1 MVERSSVPV
10 FKNDPVMVLVLGIVT
25 CGLYLVYWNM
35 KTAEVMNAV
44 VGRELISPVIAVISG
59 CCMPVNVYFYYL
71 CGQALGEMG
80 ELTGNP
86 NLKEKSTLLLI
97 LGIFFPMVSAMIIQG
112 HINEIYK

>member
-1 MVERSSVPV
+1 MADRASIPV
-10 FKNDPVMVLVLGIVT
+10 FKNDPVIVLVLGIVT
-25 CGLYLVYWNM
+25 CGLYLIYWNM

-44 VGRELISPVIAVISG
+44 VGRELISPVIAIISG

>member
-35 KTAEVMNAV
+35 KTAEVINAV
-44 VGRELISPVIAVISG
+44 VGRELISPVIAIISG

-80 ELTGNP
+80 EMTGNP

>member
-35 KTAEVMNAV
+35 KTAEVINAV

-112 HINEIYK
+112 HVNEIYK

>member
-1 MVERSSVPV
+1 MADRASIPV

-35 KTAEVMNAV
+35 KTAEVINAV

>member
-1 MVERSSVPV
+1 MADRASIPV

-44 VGRELISPVIAVISG
+44 VGRELIAPVIAIISG

>member
-1 MVERSSVPV
+1 MADRASIPV

-44 VGRELISPVIAVISG
+44 VGRELISPVIAIISG

>member
-10 FKNDPVMVLVLGIVT
+10 FKNDPVLVLVLGIVT
-25 CGLYLVYWNM
+25 CGLYLIYWNM

-112 HINEIYK
+112 HVNEIYK